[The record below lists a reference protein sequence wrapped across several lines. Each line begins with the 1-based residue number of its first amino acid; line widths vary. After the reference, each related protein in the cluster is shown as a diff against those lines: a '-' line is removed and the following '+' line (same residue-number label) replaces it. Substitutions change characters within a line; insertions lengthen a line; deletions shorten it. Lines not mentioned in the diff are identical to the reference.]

1 MTQAET
7 ETKFLLHED
16 ARDFAQEEYKSLRE
30 EQLMRVKEMDVL
42 LFRTI
47 GVCTVI
53 YSLTFVDLSAVLEAQ
68 GEQGPDIDGRI
79 LRYLVFIPV
88 VVIALAWADY
98 WRRLFTLI
106 LCGQYLARL
115 ETAIY
120 APDSKHV
127 HQLISEKTET
137 PPSFWDVFKRA
148 PELDGAREAEINA
161 TLGYDVFYISKH
173 RFARAGQVRHGIWC
187 LMLLGSIGLV
197 WVQFCVL
204 APDQTP
210 PQSIASI
217 ESTEEQKQT
226 ETPQ

>member
-1 MTQAET
+1 MTQAEVDP
-7 ETKFLLHED
+7 KFHLPEE

-47 GVCTVI
+47 GVCTLI
-53 YSLTFVDLSAVLEAQ
+53 YSLTFVDLSAVLESQ
-68 GEQGPDIDGRI
+68 GTDGPDIDGRI

-115 ETAIY
+115 EAAIY
-120 APDSKHV
+120 APDAKHV
-127 HQLISEKTET
+127 HKLISEKTAT
-137 PPSFWDVFKRA
+137 PPSFWDVFKGA
-148 PELDGAREAEINA
+148 PELEGAVEAEVNA
-161 TLGYDVFYISKH
+161 TLGYDIFYISKN
-173 RFARAGQVRHGIWC
+173 RFARAGQVRHGIWF

-197 WVQFCVL
+197 WVQFGWL
-204 APDQTP
+204 APDETP
-210 PQSIASI
+210 PQPAANI
-217 ESTEEQKQT
+217 ESSEEQKQT